1 MAYTPAVLVW
11 GIIQQFLLLV
21 TLTSTFSLMCW
32 DHGAVGH
39 WLHLFGSKSDGQQ
52 ATILS
57 SIALKELVTVTLALA
72 VWGPLWSGKLVVCH
86 SDNKTVVA
94 QLNSLHA
101 RDPLASNMLRCIAL
115 LQAQFG
121 FCLRP
126 AHIPGLRNVGADHLS
141 RGRAQAF
148 LELCPS
154 FSHFPTQVPTSSS

>member
-11 GIIQQFLLLV
+11 GIIP
-21 TLTSTFSLMCW
+21 
-32 DHGAVGH
+32 AVFALGNPDI
-39 WLHLFGSKSDGQQ
+39 HLFTDVLGSWGCG
-52 ATILS
+52 
-57 SIALKELVTVTLALA
+57 ALA
-72 VWGPLWSGKLVVCH
+72 SPFWLQVGWPTGNYSIINCPEGAGYSNPCIGSVGSPWSGKLVVCH
-86 SDNKTVVA
+86 SDNMTVVA

-154 FSHFPTQVPTSSS
+154 FSHFPSQVPTSSS